1 MNINYLAVIVC
12 AVLSMVTGY
21 VWFGPL
27 FGKKWLET
35 IKAKPEDLEARK
47 EMQKKAGPLYGVQFI
62 LSLFQIWILANL
74 ISGVTDGTGLISSL
88 WIWAGFVM
96 PTVAGASMWNNDS
109 AKVSW
114 TRFWL
119 QAGYQLLNF
128 VIFGL
133 VLSLWR

>member
-1 MNINYLAVIVC
+1 MNINYLAVIAC
-12 AVLSMVTGY
+12 AVVSMVTGY
-21 VWFGPL
+21 VWYGPL
-27 FGKKWLET
+27 FGKKWAKIT
-35 IKAKPEDLEARK
+35 GAKAEDLEARK

-62 LSLFQIWILANL
+62 LSLFQIWILANFIL
-74 ISGVTDGTGLISSL
+74 GSVDGTGLISSL

-114 TRFWL
+114 TRFWF

-133 VLSLWR
+133 ILSLWR

>member
-21 VWFGPL
+21 VWYGPL
-27 FGKKWLET
+27 FGKKWLAT
-35 IKAKPEDLEARK
+35 IKAKPEDLEARR

-62 LSLFQIWILANL
+62 LSLFQIWILANFL
-74 ISGVTDGTGLISSL
+74 LGATDGTGLVSSL

-96 PTVAGASMWNNDS
+96 PTIAGASMWNNDS
-109 AKVSW
+109 AKLSW

-128 VIFGL
+128 VIFAL
-133 VLSLWR
+133 ILSFWK